1 MPAASALTQQAA
13 LNIIQED
20 PSRLLHLPK
29 LEAEAFY
36 RLQKYPKQIHDNLHH
51 ALVRLP
57 RKLAYVL
64 HENAAYI
71 SSAVS
76 SFYLRDPIAMR
87 SLQGKDAKHIV
98 FPPVD
103 LVTVSTKF
111 TKVGYAQLKSQRFS
125 PPQLWLKLLSTK
137 EDESLDPQTE
147 LGIKITS
154 GFEMLLSDPQTQDK
168 KHVQEIEILLDD
180 IKNGEAELPSDFV
193 IADWESKQD
202 DDSWLDVN
210 FEEFEN
216 ILSSQQNGKPLR
228 PDGAFG
234 DKTAQENLK
243 KMVSRFE
250 DFLNDNAGSDDGT
263 DGLDDMDN
271 DNDDD
276 DNNDDSGD
284 DQFEGLDVESSGG
297 DDDNNDDSGDNQ
309 IEGLDTESSGGDTGG
324 INFDEAKFTDLMR
337 EIMGLPNDAAVK
349 ISDLPGFISS
359 SLNEESEDDQLDSNS
374 LSDEEE
380 YAQICRVA
388 EAMES
393 ELKSAGALK
402 MDPLPISDSVS
413 HDPSPA
419 KYRDVEDPPS
429 GTPDEEE
436 CQDDEEIKMNYNLA
450 KNLLESFKS
459 QGGVA
464 GPGGNL
470 MGLMGLRFPRDEED
484 SLKETPLAEE
494 SKQ

>member
-1 MPAASALTQQAA
+1 MTQQAA
-13 LNIIQED
+13 HNVIEED
-20 PSRLLHLPK
+20 PSQLLHSPK

-36 RLQKYPKQIHDNLHH
+36 RLQNYPKQINDNLHH

-64 HENAAYI
+64 HDTAAYI

-87 SLQGKDAKHIV
+87 PLQGKDTEHLL

-103 LVTVSTKF
+103 LVTVSIKF
-111 TKVGYAQLKSQRFS
+111 TKVGYAQLKSQRFP
-125 PPQLWLKLLSTK
+125 PPQLWLKVLSRK
-137 EDESLDPQTE
+137 EGESFDPQTD
-147 LGIKITS
+147 LGMKITS

-168 KHVQEIEILLDD
+168 KQVQEIKILLDD
-180 IKNGEAELPSDFV
+180 IKNGEAELPSDAV
-193 IADWESKQD
+193 IANWESKQD
-202 DDSWLDVN
+202 NDSWLDVN

-216 ILSSQQNGKPLR
+216 ILNSQKNGKSLR
-228 PDGAFG
+228 PDGAFS

-250 DFLNDNAGSDDGT
+250 DFLNDNAASDDAK
-263 DGLDDMDN
+263 DDLDDMDN

-276 DNNDDSGD
+276 ND
-284 DQFEGLDVESSGG
+284 
-297 DDDNNDDSGDNQ
+297 DDDNNDDGDDNQ
-309 IEGLDTESSGGDTGG
+309 IEGLDTESSGGDAGG
-324 INFDEAKFTDLMR
+324 INFDEAKFTSLMR

-359 SLNEESEDDQLDSNS
+359 SLNEDSEDDQLDSNS

-380 YAQICRVA
+380 YTEIRRVA
-388 EAMES
+388 EAMGS
-393 ELKSAGALK
+393 ELKSAGALE
-402 MDPLPISDSVS
+402 MDPLPKLDSFNHHPLS
-413 HDPSPA
+413 T
-419 KYRDVEDPPS
+419 KYRDVEDSPS
-429 GTPDEEE
+429 GAQDEEE
-436 CQDDEEIKMNYNLA
+436 CEDDEEVKMNYNLA